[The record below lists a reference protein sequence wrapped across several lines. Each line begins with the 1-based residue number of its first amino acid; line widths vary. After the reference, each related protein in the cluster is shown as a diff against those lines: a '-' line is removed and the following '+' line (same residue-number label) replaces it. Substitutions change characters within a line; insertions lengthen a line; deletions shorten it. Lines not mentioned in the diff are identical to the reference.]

1 MRLYKLTDQNGY
13 TRRGK
18 INETLWGENVT
29 HEAKGQGN
37 TLCTDGVIH
46 AYTSLYIAVLM
57 NPHHARFNDPIAWI
71 AEGEVIATDHQIKC
85 GVKSLTTVKQIPL
98 PIISLEQ
105 RIKIAIHC
113 SLKVYK
119 EPKYIAWAKNWLN
132 GKDRD
137 IASASAAASAAYAA
151 SASAVSDASASYA
164 ASAASAASAAAYA
177 AYAVSNA
184 AVSYAAVSDAS
195 YAVSAAAVSDASA
208 SASAS
213 AVSAASY
220 ASYLNLSAT
229 IRQAL
234 RT

>member
-13 TRRGK
+13 TRPGK

-137 IASASAAASAAYAA
+137 IASAAASASAAYA
-151 SASAVSDASASYA
+151 
-164 ASAASAASAAAYA
+164 
-177 AYAVSNA
+177 
-184 AVSYAAVSDAS
+184 
-195 YAVSAAAVSDASA
+195 
-208 SASAS
+208 ASAS